1 MFGISSVT
9 GYVVALKGNIL
20 PVTPSSISVS
30 VSGRNE
36 TVDLISGEQ
45 INILKLPS
53 LAEISFDFLIPYYH
67 YPFVNV
73 ELKPIKYY
81 INLLDEL
88 MTSGKPFDY
97 IVSRNTPDGKSIYA
111 TVQTVSLESYSY
123 EESRENGL
131 DVTASVV
138 LKVYNPYETKKRYI
152 EEESSDNNTTE
163 FTVEADTPRADD
175 RELSQ
180 YYTVKAGDTLWKI
193 CKDYFEDGSKY
204 SEIASLNGISNPNY
218 ITVGQVIKMWG

>member
-1 MFGISSVT
+1 MFGISSIT

-20 PVTPSSISVS
+20 PVTPSSISVN

-45 INILKLPS
+45 INILKKPS
-53 LAEISFDFLIPYYH
+53 LGEISFDFLIPYYK

-73 ELKPIKYY
+73 ELKPVKYY

-131 DVTASVV
+131 DVTVSVV
-138 LKVYNPYETKKRYI
+138 LKIYNPYETKKCYVQ
-152 EEESSDNNTTE
+152 EESSGD
-163 FTVEADTPRADD
+163 TVELTVENDVPRADD

-193 CKDYFEDGSKY
+193 CKDYFEDGSRY
-204 SEIASLNGISNPNY
+204 SEIAALNGISNPNY